1 MVIVP
6 VSVVPPSTPLTRHC
20 TDGGSPV
27 TVAVSWT
34 LVPVS
39 MLAGAP
45 EIETVGTAGETVSV
59 TAAAVGVRGNSLFAS
74 TAT

>member
-1 MVIVP
+1 VTVP
-6 VSVVPPSTPLTRHC
+6 VCVVPPETPLTSHC

-27 TVAVSWT
+27 TDAVSWT

-45 EIETVGTAGETVSV
+45 EIETVGTVGATVSV
-59 TAAAVGVRGNSLFAS
+59 TAAALGVRGNSLLSS